1 MDLKHAALA
10 LVVLLFALSTVS
22 YAQLGEQAGEPF
34 FNISVGSS
42 STFNYSIL
50 NSGSTPINYT
60 VILPKLNT
68 IPHNATPT
76 VTVTPMNGTLGPSSQ
91 QVISIRVSIP
101 SSDKP
106 HLKWQGI
113 LSVVETSAATNIT
126 SGAGAV
132 IRAGVAKIV
141 TVESEPSKGLPLIY
155 YMVAILAVIIV
166 VVVAVYAKFSVRR
179 SRAAQARH
187 AAKAAEVKAKIKG
200 TAHVAKKSTRRK
212 TRRKTSGKPRR
223 TGANARKRKRAKP
236 ATRRSRRRR

>member
-10 LVVLLFALSTVS
+10 LVVLLFALSTVA

-68 IPHNATPT
+68 IPYNATPT
-76 VTVTPMNGTLGPSSQ
+76 VAVTPMNGTLGPDSQ

-132 IRAGVAKIV
+132 IREGVAKIV
-141 TVESEPSKGLPLIY
+141 TIESAPPKAGIPLVY
-155 YMVAILAVIIV
+155 YLIAVLIAI
-166 VVVAVYAKFSVRR
+166 VVVAVAAYAKL
-179 SRAAQARH
+179 SRKKSH
-187 AAKAAEVKAKIKG
+187 AAAAKKKANAAEVKARLKG
-200 TAHVAKKSTRRK
+200 RAPSRARKASKKKPARKAAKKKARRSNKSTKKRAAPASRRK
-212 TRRKTSGKPRR
+212 ARR
-223 TGANARKRKRAKP
+223 
-236 ATRRSRRRR
+236 